1 MRLKR
6 IIKKIKSYLKKKFSR
21 VEYINNYIYKNQV
34 LVNRVALITGGTSG
48 IGLAIA
54 KTFLING
61 ASVIITGRNQEKL
74 DKSINE
80 LKKYIAKENNNFI
93 YGKIMDISNIE
104 GIKNDFN
111 DIIRNISGRKIDI
124 LVNNAGV
131 ILGDNIGK
139 TEIDKYE
146 KCLKTNLE
154 GPYFLS
160 QVIFNYMKENKIK
173 GNILNVLSSSAMRP
187 AVKPY
192 TLSKW
197 GLKGLTLGMAKKFI
211 KYDIV
216 VNGIAPGPTFTPML
230 VNNELDNNLYL
241 DSSPVKRYITAEEIA
256 NCAMFLVSDMGR
268 MIVGDIIYMT
278 GGAGIITVDDIK
290 Y

>member
-1 MRLKR
+1 M
-6 IIKKIKSYLKKKFSR
+6 IKKILKKTKKCIKKKFSR
-21 VEYINNYIYKNQV
+21 IEYINNYIYKDQV
-34 LVNRVALITGGTSG
+34 LLNKLAFITGGTSG

-61 ASVIITGRNQEKL
+61 ASVIITGRNEEKL
-74 DKSINE
+74 NKAIDELQKYTDEEKNNFVYGKVMDISDINNIEDNFKDVINSINE
-80 LKKYIAKENNNFI
+80 N
-93 YGKIMDISNIE
+93 
-104 GIKNDFN
+104 
-111 DIIRNISGRKIDI
+111 KIDI
-124 LVNNAGV
+124 LVNNAG
-131 ILGDNIGK
+131 IISGDKIGN
-139 TEIDKYE
+139 TEIEEYE

-154 GPYFLS
+154 GIYFLS
-160 QVIFNYMKENKIK
+160 QTIFNYMKDNKIK

-211 KYDIV
+211 EYGIV
-216 VNGIAPGPTFTPML
+216 VNGIAPGPTLTPML
-230 VNNELDNNLYL
+230 VEDENDNDLYL
-241 DSSPVKRYITAEEIA
+241 DSSPVKRYITPEEIA

-268 MIVGDIIYMT
+268 MIVGDIVYMT
-278 GGAGIITVDDIK
+278 GGAGIITVDDIN